1 MTTIPNRFP
10 KACTVCGVLVSPGEG
25 VVRAEG
31 TRIGRSG
38 IERTNWRTYHHHCKP
53 LDIFETQSHSTE
65 EDRDMATDEIVG
77 KIGYMP
83 GQLPPNA
90 PLTGERRVAIRAYA
104 RAQGIPGEIVN
115 SRMSADDLRAVYNGI
130 LTSAEAIAKYAEAIA
145 KYTAA
150 ETTATIE
157 TVSDTSSADTAD
169 ATLELARALAK
180 LTSTNKAPLDEN
192 RVIALIRE
200 HAPKPDIQRIEIARE
215 ERDGSTTTADLGL
228 QHKTFPKLLKMA
240 QARTPD
246 GFPLNIW
253 LAGPAGT
260 GKTTAA
266 ANLAKAL
273 GCPFYFNGALDTEYK
288 LTGFTDANGRVTST
302 AFREAYTS
310 GGVYLF
316 DEVDASL
323 PPALL
328 AINAGLANGHC
339 DFPGG
344 AVARHPDFICI
355 AAANTYG
362 NGADMDYVGRAKLDA
377 AFLDRFVFCP
387 WEIDEALERALCPVA
402 GWAERVQHLRAAA
415 ARAGIKIVI
424 SPRATYHGAALI
436 RAGFTTAEA
445 EEATVWGRLKADQ
458 RQALRAAA

>member
-1 MTTIPNRFP
+1 MANRSNKF
-10 KACTVCGVLVSPGEG
+10 AADCSVCGVRVEANSGFI
-25 VVRAEG
+25 RAEG
-31 TRIGRSG
+31 TKIGRSG
-38 IERTNWRTYHHHCKP
+38 IERTNWRTYCIQHNP
-53 LDIFETQSHSTE
+53 TDLFEAASHNTE
-65 EDRDMATDEIVG
+65 EDRDMDTNEIVG
-77 KIGYMP
+77 KVGYMP
-83 GQLPPNA
+83 GLLPPNA
-90 PLTGERRVAIRAYA
+90 PLTGDRRVAIRAYA

-115 SRMSADDLRAVYNGI
+115 SRMSADDLRAVYNGTMTG
-130 LTSAEAIAKYAEAIA
+130 LEAVA

-150 ETTATIE
+150 ETTTTNE
-157 TVSDTSSADTAD
+157 TVNATSSADTAD

-180 LTSTNKAPLDEN
+180 IANANKAPLDEN

-200 HAPKPDIQRIEIARE
+200 HAPKPDVQRIEIARE

-240 QARTPD
+240 QARNVD

-273 GCPFYFNGALDTEYK
+273 GRPFYFNGALDTEYK

-302 AFREAYTS
+302 AFREAYTN

-339 DFPGG
+339 DCPGG
-344 AVARHPDFICI
+344 AIARHPDFMCI

-387 WEIDEALERALCPVA
+387 WEIDEGLERALCPIPEWSA
-402 GWAERVQHLRAAA
+402 RVQHLRAAA

-424 SPRATYHGAALI
+424 SPRATYHGVSLI
-436 RAGFTTAEA
+436 RAGFTHSEA
-445 EEATVWGRLKADQ
+445 EDATVWSRLKADQ
-458 RQALRAAA
+458 RAALKAAA